1 MPEPLPTAASVA
13 STGKPRRRV
22 REEIGPSGVWRSISP
37 ILLLRPVVGGGAT
50 SLCCPMGGRRTPP
63 FLSYGDLREERRLL
77 GMDRIAPPLLG
88 APVLSPTCRSLSASC
103 RSGIAQ

>member
-1 MPEPLPTAASVA
+1 
-13 STGKPRRRV
+13 
-22 REEIGPSGVWRSISP
+22 
-37 ILLLRPVVGGGAT
+37 
-50 SLCCPMGGRRTPP
+50 MGGRRTPP

-103 RSGIAQ
+103 RSGMSGELAWCSACERSARATSKKQRA